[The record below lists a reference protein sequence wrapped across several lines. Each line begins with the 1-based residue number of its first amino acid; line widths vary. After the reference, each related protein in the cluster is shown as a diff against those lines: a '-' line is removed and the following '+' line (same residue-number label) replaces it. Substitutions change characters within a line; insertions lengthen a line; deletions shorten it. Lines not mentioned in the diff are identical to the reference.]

1 MRAVLSVEAGECSP
15 AALDLHPGNP
25 ATLGRNRDNSL
36 VIRDDLASR
45 LHAKVYFQ
53 DGKWFVRDFGL
64 NGTRVNDVRVT
75 GAVPLIDGSV
85 VQIGECRLKFST
97 VTSAST
103 PISAGTD
110 SPRRG
115 KADPGLVT
123 RMAPQPPPIPVVPL
137 APARKPEAVVATRA
151 IPVQD

>member
-1 MRAVLSVEAGECSP
+1 MRAVLSVESGP
-15 AALDLHPGNP
+15 TALDVPPGSP

-64 NGTRVNDVRVT
+64 NGTRVNDIRVA
-75 GAVPLIDGSV
+75 GAVPLADGSV

-97 VTSAST
+97 VTSATT
-103 PISAGTD
+103 PMTG
-110 SPRRG
+110 G
-115 KADPGLVT
+115 V
-123 RMAPQPPPIPVVPL
+123 
-137 APARKPEAVVATRA
+137 E
-151 IPVQD
+151 